1 MISTIKRISVT
12 MCCAVHLQTYFA
24 LIFAHILHIF
34 LWYST
39 PLNMILCTIFGF
51 GSSLL
56 DIFVPPSLKIKI
68 KINIFTLSV
77 FLLSAKKDSRQRV
90 WRMVGYN
97 EPVNGPWAIRHPP
110 KGGSNAHT
118 I

>member
-1 MISTIKRISVT
+1 MFMVKLSPTALNFGYDFVLIVYFFGTPC
-12 MCCAVHLQTYFA
+12 MCSA
-24 LIFAHILHIF
+24 
-34 LWYST
+34 S
-39 PLNMILCTIFGF
+39 F

-56 DIFVPPSLKIKI
+56 DIFALPGFKIKI
-68 KINIFTLSV
+68 KINIFTLSA

>member
-1 MISTIKRISVT
+1 
-12 MCCAVHLQTYFA
+12 
-24 LIFAHILHIF
+24 
-34 LWYST
+34 
-39 PLNMILCTIFGF
+39 MILCTIFGF

-68 KINIFTLSV
+68 KIKIFTLSV

-97 EPVNGPWAIRHPP
+97 EPVNGPRAIRHSP

>member
-1 MISTIKRISVT
+1 
-12 MCCAVHLQTYFA
+12 MCSA
-24 LIFAHILHIF
+24 
-34 LWYST
+34 S
-39 PLNMILCTIFGF
+39 F

-56 DIFVPPSLKIKI
+56 DIFALPGFKINI
-68 KINIFTLSV
+68 KINIVTLSV
-77 FLLSAKKDSRQRV
+77 FLLSVKKDSRQRV

-97 EPVNGPWAIRHPP
+97 EPVNGPRTIRHPP